1 MSDRIRVYYY
11 FIFASYGSLTGW
23 LVAALYLR
31 RGLDLPIVYK
41 QIIFGATFGALV
53 GLAIAAYDGVTS
65 QSVIRFIKFGGI
77 GLLLGTAAG
86 AIALPLA
93 EWANE
98 ALTDAAMG
106 APRWQS
112 FGIRTLCWVLFGGV
126 IGFGES
132 VSKGTQSVK
141 GLAGGSLGGLVG
153 GGLLELARASD
164 MIRNEADEQ
173 TLLAVCLTILGGAIG
188 GSIALVTT
196 TLKRAWFEVVDGK
209 FAKRNLNVTKFVSP
223 KSRKVGIIGSDQWSS
238 NIYLPGDNTILPE
251 HAEIGLVNG
260 VPTLKVTSEA
270 AKTATTLVNKKQI
283 TSSWPLGNRDR
294 VQIGSTTLIYRQKG
308 K

>member
-1 MSDRIRVYYY
+1 MNDKVRVYYY

-23 LVAALYLR
+23 FIAALCLR
-31 RGLDLPIVYK
+31 RGIDLPVLHK
-41 QIIFGATFGALV
+41 QVIFGAILGALV

-65 QSVIRFIKFGGI
+65 QSVIRFIKFGAI
-77 GLLLGTAAG
+77 GLLLGTLAG
-86 AIALPLA
+86 AVALPLA
-93 EWANE
+93 EWMNLVLPYASP
-98 ALTDAAMG
+98 G

-112 FGIRTLCWVLFGGV
+112 FAIRTLCWVLFGGV

-132 VSKGTQSVK
+132 VSKGAQSVK

-164 MIRNEADEQ
+164 MLRDEAEEQ
-173 TLLAVCLTILGGAIG
+173 TLFAICLTVLGGSIG

-209 FAKRNLNVTKFVSP
+209 FAERNLNVTKFVSP

-238 NIYLPGDNTILPE
+238 NIYLPGDNSIMPE

-260 VPTLKVTSEA
+260 VPTLKVMPEA
-270 AKTATTLVNKKQI
+270 EKTATTSVNGKQI
-283 TSSWPLGNRDR
+283 TSWPLNNRDR
-294 VQIGSTTLIYRQKG
+294 VKIGTTTLIYRQKR